1 MKTHQEKRIRV
12 LEEQRRRDWRR
23 LEKVNKLAG
32 KITNITK
39 NVIKGRRKI

>member
-1 MKTHQEKRIRV
+1 MKTPKEKRIRV

-23 LEKVNKLAG
+23 LNKIGTLAG

-39 NVIKGRRKI
+39 NVTKGRKVK